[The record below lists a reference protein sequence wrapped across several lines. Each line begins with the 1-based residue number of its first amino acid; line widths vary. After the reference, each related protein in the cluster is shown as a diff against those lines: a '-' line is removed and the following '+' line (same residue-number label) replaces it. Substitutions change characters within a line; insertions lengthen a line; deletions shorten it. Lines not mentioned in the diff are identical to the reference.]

1 MPSNEAPSLRGL
13 RQFYLWREP
22 VLTPPPLSP
31 LLFLK
36 VLLPPLILPLQ
47 LLLLIQ
53 LQLLLWLVQP
63 PLLLLQ
69 SASLLKLSRWKRHH
83 SLSLSLSFHLY
94 PKPQQQPLHQPH
106 KYILP
111 FSFTFSPP
119 TPIFFLSLNYLFFTP
134 ISLLSTPSHHP
145 FIVSSNF
152 VSHSSN

>member
-13 RQFYLWREP
+13 RQLYLWREP

-47 LLLLIQ
+47 LLLLVQ

-69 SASLLKLSRWKRHH
+69 SASLLKLSRWKRH
-83 SLSLSLSFHLY
+83 LSLSLSQLPSLSQTSTTTPSPTSQIHTSIQF
-94 PKPQQQPLHQPH
+94 
-106 KYILP
+106 YI
-111 FSFTFSPP
+111 FSSHSNL
-119 TPIFFLSLNYLFFTP
+119 LSLSELFIFHTNLSSLNSLP
-134 ISLLSTPSHHP
+134 PFFHSLL
-145 FIVSSNF
+145 
-152 VSHSSN
+152 